1 MSLIPNQV
9 SLVMH
14 RERVDVL
21 GMIVSFL
28 IDTPIQLHLK
38 AHLSQLKSILDRTI
52 KTKPIIPLKRY

>member
-52 KTKPIIPLKRY
+52 KTKPIILLKRY